1 MYFSD
6 WRRLQ
11 QNKDMFYI
19 FSSFVAEGISKEHF
33 EKIVH
38 NFLPFLKKELKIR
51 QLPHI
56 HFIEDPRFAQR
67 IGAFGE
73 INKKNRIVIDIKN
86 RQTMD
91 ILRTV
96 AHELVHYQQHER
108 GIKGS
113 GNVGSYT
120 ENKANQIAG
129 IILRKF
135 GEKHSDL
142 FLLSPVNEAKKRKK
156 RNELID
162 IDSDHYPMELS

>member
-6 WRRLQ
+6 WRKLQ
-11 QNKDMFYI
+11 RTKDMFYI
-19 FSSFVAEGISKEHF
+19 FSSYVAEGIKREDF

-38 NFLPFLKKELKIR
+38 NFLPFAKKELRIK
-51 QLPHI
+51 QLPPI
-56 HFIEDPRFAQR
+56 HFIEDPKFAQR

-73 INKKNRIVIDIKN
+73 ISKKNRIVIDIKN

-108 GIKGS
+108 GTKGS
-113 GNVGSYT
+113 GHVGSQT
-120 ENKANQIAG
+120 ENEANKIAG
-129 IILRKF
+129 ILLRKF
-135 GEKHSDL
+135 GEKHSNL

-156 RNELID
+156 RNELLD
-162 IDSDHYPMELS
+162 VDSDHYPMELT